1 MGAGAR
7 GLYLWPCAAAYVGA
21 SRGLGARLVLTICAF
36 TCQKAVAADTL
47 TQIVAR
53 GRAAPFPAWRALEN
67 QISGP
72 FGEVCSSRR
81 AGAELCSCCAGSC
94 PGAFQGQPA
103 GAAAA
108 TPRRPSKTKGL
119 GRGEGSGWG
128 PQSTRPPFLL
138 EYMAFKVGRSES
150 SIFYIRAHES
160 FYHKEIQ

>member
-1 MGAGAR
+1 MAVSAT
-7 GLYLWPCAAAYVGA
+7 YVGA
-21 SRGLGARLVLTICAF
+21 SGGLCARLVLTICAF